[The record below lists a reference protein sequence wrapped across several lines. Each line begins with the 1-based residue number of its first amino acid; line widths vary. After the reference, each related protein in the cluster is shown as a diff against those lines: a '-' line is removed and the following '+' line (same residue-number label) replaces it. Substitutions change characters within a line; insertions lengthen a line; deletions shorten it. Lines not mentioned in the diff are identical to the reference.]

1 MTVSIRDGRMKSGK
15 LKSEAKPRSAK
26 LDRAFKFNEVQ
37 QTSHLKYMFVPLGFG
52 GLDRVGK
59 WDTETAG
66 EKLFP

>member
-15 LKSEAKPRSAK
+15 LKSKAKPHSAK

-52 GLDRVGK
+52 GLDRMGK
-59 WDTETAG
+59 
-66 EKLFP
+66 

>member
-1 MTVSIRDGRMKSGK
+1 MSPLGMEEWNQVDSKA
-15 LKSEAKPRSAK
+15 EKPRSEK
-26 LDRAFKFNEVQ
+26 LDWAFKFNEVQ